1 MYVFHN
7 KMKNRNIEKSVPLIL
22 ITGANGFLATNITEK
37 LLEGGMRV
45 RAQLRRRTGFR
56 FPTEDWE
63 KSGLLDVAECDFTNA
78 GTCEALVQKC
88 DYVIHVAAVT
98 DPSLLKYKDY
108 SRVNVDAVK
117 NLIEASIKYG
127 VKRFL
132 FVSTANVFA
141 YGTKEKPGD
150 GSLPIT
156 PPFNR
161 SLYAKSKVAGQKLAM
176 SYSDKIEIISANPTF
191 MIGKYGDRNGSNR
204 IITRTERRS
213 LKKGRHL
220 LFVPP
225 GGKNFINVENAAREI
240 IKLLF
245 EGKNRKAYLVSG
257 ENLSYVD
264 FYKLFRNTT
273 VANFRIV
280 KIPVPAML
288 IAGAAGSMLRLA
300 GIKCPLSCV
309 NAKILCVSNFY
320 TNKTQD
326 LEKIFETLS
335 NS

>member
-1 MYVFHN
+1 MDVFRNRLKN
-7 KMKNRNIEKSVPLIL
+7 KNMEKSVPQIL
-22 ITGANGFLATNITEK
+22 ITGANGFLATNIIEK
-37 LLEGGMRV
+37 LLEDGIKV
-45 RAQLRRRTGFR
+45 RAQLRRRAGFR
-56 FPTEDWE
+56 FKTEVWE
-63 KSGLLDVAECDFTNA
+63 KSGLLEVAECDFTNA
-78 GTCEALVQKC
+78 GILETLVQGC
-88 DYVIHVAAVT
+88 DYVVHVAAVT

-108 SRVNVDAVK
+108 SIVNVDAVR

-132 FVSTANVFA
+132 FVSTANVFG

-150 GSLPIT
+150 ESLPIS
-156 PPFNR
+156 PPFDR
-161 SLYAKSKVAGQKLAM
+161 SLYAKSKVAGQNVAM

-204 IITRTERRS
+204 IITRTQGWS
-213 LKKGRHL
+213 LKNGRHL

-257 ENLSYVD
+257 ENLSYME
-264 FYKLFRNTT
+264 FYKLLKSVTI
-273 VANFRIV
+273 ANFRIV

-300 GIKCPLSCV
+300 GIKSPLSIV

-320 TNKTQD
+320 TNKKQD
-326 LEKIFETLS
+326 LAKIFETLS

>member
-1 MYVFHN
+1 MDIFHN
-7 KMKNRNIEKSVPLIL
+7 KMNDSNIEKSVPQIL
-22 ITGANGFLATNITEK
+22 ITGANGFLATNIIEK
-37 LLEGGMRV
+37 LLEDGIKV
-45 RAQLRRRTGFR
+45 RAQLRRRAGFR

-78 GTCEALVQKC
+78 GTYEALVQEC

-98 DPSLLKYKDY
+98 DPSLLKYEDY
-108 SRVNVDAVK
+108 SRVNVDAVR

-132 FVSTANVFA
+132 FVSTANVFG
-141 YGTKEKPGD
+141 YGTREKPGD
-150 GSLPIT
+150 ESLPIS

-161 SLYAKSKVAGQKLAM
+161 SLYAKSKEAGQNLAM
-176 SYSDKIEIISANPTF
+176 SYSDRIEIISVNPTF
-191 MIGKYGDRNGSNR
+191 MIGKYGDRKGSNR
-204 IITRTERRS
+204 IITRTEGRS
-213 LKKGRHL
+213 FKNGRHL

-240 IKLLF
+240 IRLLF

-257 ENLSYVD
+257 ENLTYVE

-273 VANFRIV
+273 IANFRIV

-300 GIKCPLSCV
+300 GIKRPLSFV

-320 TNKTQD
+320 TNKVQD
-326 LEKIFETLS
+326 FAKVFHKV
-335 NS
+335 